1 MEKMEKSMEIY
12 QKAATKIALALNLE
26 ESNSH
31 SQDWEYEVA
40 DSNRIGDFLEF
51 YISNEL
57 NMAEKRILIKLLL
70 ESYNDYVEKKGFN
83 SDYARKIKTILE
95 KEKRLFEDI
104 IQEWSCQEEN
114 LENSFY
120 ITPII
125 REIIKDDGLV
135 I

>member
-1 MEKMEKSMEIY
+1 MEKSMEID